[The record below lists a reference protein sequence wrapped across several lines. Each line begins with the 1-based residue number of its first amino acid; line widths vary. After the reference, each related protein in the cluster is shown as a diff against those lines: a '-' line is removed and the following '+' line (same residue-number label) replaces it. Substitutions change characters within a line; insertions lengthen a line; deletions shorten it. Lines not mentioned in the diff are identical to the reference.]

1 MKYRR
6 TLLTFDMD
14 FRNPSEMTG
23 KELKK
28 EISKCLCIMYLEG
41 KIDMTDTITSSI
53 HYDIDE
59 NWLLSMREEKLNWY
73 YV

>member
-14 FRNPSEMTG
+14 FRNPSEMTD

-41 KIDMTDTITSSI
+41 KIDMTDIISSSTY
-53 HYDIDE
+53 YDIDK
-59 NWLLSMREEKLNWY
+59 NLLLSMREEKLH
-73 YV
+73 

>member
-6 TLLTFDMD
+6 KLLTFDMD
-14 FRNPSEMTG
+14 FRNPSEMTD

-41 KIDMTDTITSSI
+41 KIDMTDIISSSTY
-53 HYDIDE
+53 YDIDK
-59 NWLLSMREEKLNWY
+59 NWLLSMREEKLH
-73 YV
+73 

>member
-1 MKYRR
+1 MKYRK
-6 TLLTFDMD
+6 TFLTFDMD
-14 FRNPSEMTG
+14 FRNPSEMTD

-41 KIDMTDTITSSI
+41 KIDMTDIISSST

-59 NWLLSMREEKLNWY
+59 NLILSMKEEKLN
-73 YV
+73 

>member
-6 TLLTFDMD
+6 TFLTFDMD
-14 FRNPSEMTG
+14 FRNPSEMTD

-41 KIDMTDTITSSI
+41 KIDMTNIISSSTY
-53 HYDIDE
+53 YDIDK
-59 NWLLSMREEKLNWY
+59 NWLLSMREEKLH
-73 YV
+73 

>member
-6 TLLTFDMD
+6 TLLTFNMD
-14 FRNPSEMTG
+14 FRSPSEMTD

-41 KIDMTDTITSSI
+41 KIDMTDIISSSI

-59 NWLLSMREEKLNWY
+59 NWLLSMREEKLN
-73 YV
+73 

>member
-1 MKYRR
+1 MKY
-6 TLLTFDMD
+6 TKTFLTFDMD
-14 FRNPSEMTG
+14 LRNPSEMTD

-53 HYDIDE
+53 HYDIDK
-59 NWLLSMREEKLNWY
+59 NWLLSMREEKLN
-73 YV
+73 